1 MLVVLGGVES
11 VAPGQPGDVVFTERA
26 LQQVDG
32 IPAADRPAGGTQRR
46 RRAVDVPRPPSV
58 TCRHATTHR
67 VRLLHTFTAA
77 VRTARLCDEHEHRHL
92 ARCAT
97 DQHTRFIA
105 VSVLKRCRV
114 ILSVFFALIV
124 HSELKSVHP
133 GFPVAF
139 IF

>member
-58 TCRHATTHR
+58 TRRHATTHR

-77 VRTARLCDEHEHRHL
+77 VRTARLCNEHEHRHL

-97 DQHTRFIA
+97 DQHTR
-105 VSVLKRCRV
+105 
-114 ILSVFFALIV
+114 ILLR
-124 HSELKSVHP
+124 
-133 GFPVAF
+133 
-139 IF
+139 